1 MSLSIGGASSDGVDL
16 SFPGVH
22 HDEITLGVELELA
35 IFNLNDDNRDHSLW
49 YSYIR
54 WALIDIER
62 KLSKPGNR
70 VIFTVKDD
78 ASINICWKGPGSN
91 VGVAV
96 EVATPILLGDQFEWV
111 IPEMCAAINEAV
123 KKQGA
128 IIDLSPESEC
138 GLHIHIGIQERH
150 YTLGELKRIAKA
162 VVIFEDV
169 MEIHHAA
176 HRRGGSE
183 YIKSNRAAEQLK
195 GLSIVQMIDKLES
208 ATTSNELLYMIN
220 SDPDHPYPDK
230 HFKYNLS
237 ATKKFG
243 TIEFRQAEGSIDDT
257 KILEWIRNVI
267 TFIIGALYTP
277 DERFPEFAYWVDQG
291 FAWDEDICAYYG
303 LPPPDPQGLPAD
315 IDQAPESDDDSDEEA
330 DESDDILPDL
340 ADLSLGSGGAEG
352 PSMTRKRDTLRELK
366 GKVSA
371 KIHSH
376 HIRERLTD
384 KIHRKRIRE
393 RLAKRIKRTLAKVSK
408 RRAAQSN

>member
-1 MSLSIGGASSDGVDL
+1 MSLSIGGASGDGADL
-16 SFPGVH
+16 SFPGVDH
-22 HDEITLGVELELA
+22 EEITLGVELELA

-49 YSYIR
+49 FSYIR
-54 WALIDIER
+54 GALIDIER

-78 ASINICWKGPGSN
+78 ASINIWWKGPGSN

-111 IPEMCAAINEAV
+111 IPEMCTAINDAV
-123 KKQGA
+123 KRQGA
-128 IIDLSPESEC
+128 TIDLSPESEC
-138 GLHIHIGIQERH
+138 GLHVHIGIQERH

-176 HRRGGSE
+176 HRRASAD

-195 GLSIVQMIDKLES
+195 GLSIVQMIEKLES
-208 ATTSNELLYMIN
+208 ATTSNGLLHMIN
-220 SDPDHPYPDK
+220 SDPDHPDK
-230 HFKYNLS
+230 HFKYNLT

-243 TIEFRQAEGSIDDT
+243 TVEFRQAEGSIDAT
-257 KILEWIRNVI
+257 KILEWIRNVV

-303 LPPPDPQGLPAD
+303 LPPPDRQGLPAD
-315 IDQAPESDDDSDEEA
+315 IDQAPRSDDGSNEEA
-330 DESDDILPDL
+330 EESDDILPDL
-340 ADLSLGSGGAEG
+340 ADLSFGSDGAEG
-352 PSMTRKRDTLRELK
+352 PSVMRKRDTLRELK

-384 KIHRKRIRE
+384 KIHRKHVRE
-393 RLAKRIKRTLAKVSK
+393 RLANRIKRTLAKISK